1 MAAQNGHTPMPATD
15 LRRRVRRITAATVG
29 VAALTASAL
38 TVNFAW
44 ATDDPAAGTS
54 ATDSN
59 QAGSTSADGTRAP
72 AAPEQNEA
80 DGENEGKAQ
89 APAAQPSI
97 TAPSAPRQAPLAAP
111 RQAPLAGSGRSHTQS
126 GGS

>member
-1 MAAQNGHTPMPATD
+1 MAAQNGHIPMPAAD

-72 AAPEQNEA
+72 AAPEQDEA

-89 APAAQPSI
+89 TPAAQPGI
-97 TAPSAPRQAPLAAP
+97 TAPSAP
-111 RQAPLAGSGRSHTQS
+111 LAGRVWRCKRSPRSASRCSPCTTW
-126 GGS
+126 

>member
-1 MAAQNGHTPMPATD
+1 MAAQNGHPPMPAAD

-29 VAALTASAL
+29 VAALAASAL
-38 TVNFAW
+38 TVNLAW

-72 AAPEQNEA
+72 AAPEQDEA
-80 DGENEGKAQ
+80 EDEDEGNAQ
-89 APAAQPSI
+89 APAAQPGI
-97 TAPSAPRQAPLAAP
+97 TAPSAPLAAP